1 MFCKL
6 YILIETLNQRSSLTF
21 LIWSDHQVE
30 QTCWME
36 ISSISKKKS
45 FKVVHYFIKKQ
56 DVFFNHIL
64 IFLTHFLL
72 EELDLQFVE
81 PVGEGTELLLADMLN
96 ITFLRWVYILVF
108 TMWNKLELH
117 CFKDK
122 LTSLRQIKFLIRKS
136 CIKERKSE
144 CQFFNVCEF
153 VLSKVKSYNSGRE
166 IEWGGNK
173 LLTNKLETKLY
184 DKRMIGW
191 NTDWAWL
198 VVITM
203 LLHFS

>member
-6 YILIETLNQRSSLTF
+6 YILIEILNQRSSLTF

-36 ISSISKKKS
+36 ISSISKKIIQS
-45 FKVVHYFIKKQ
+45 GALLHKKQ
-56 DVFFNHIL
+56 DVFVNHIL

-122 LTSLRQIKFLIRKS
+122 LTSLRQIKFLIRKKLHQR
-136 CIKERKSE
+136 KEIRVSIFQ
-144 CQFFNVCEF
+144 CLWIC
-153 VLSKVKSYNSGRE
+153 
-166 IEWGGNK
+166 
-173 LLTNKLETKLY
+173 
-184 DKRMIGW
+184 
-191 NTDWAWL
+191 A
-198 VVITM
+198 
-203 LLHFS
+203 

>member
-36 ISSISKKKS
+36 IVSISKKIIQS
-45 FKVVHYFIKKQ
+45 GALLHKKQ
-56 DVFFNHIL
+56 DVFVNHIL

-96 ITFLRWVYILVF
+96 ITFLRWVYISVF

-122 LTSLRQIKFLIRKS
+122 DQIFNSKKLHQRKEIRVS
-136 CIKERKSE
+136 IFQCLWI
-144 CQFFNVCEF
+144 C
-153 VLSKVKSYNSGRE
+153 
-166 IEWGGNK
+166 
-173 LLTNKLETKLY
+173 
-184 DKRMIGW
+184 
-191 NTDWAWL
+191 A
-198 VVITM
+198 
-203 LLHFS
+203 